1 MTKADLNERNER
13 IKRTR
18 EAMARNNLD
27 ALLVAGKG
35 HWWTG
40 RGYLRY
46 FTDFHLW
53 GHDGLYL
60 LPLSGEPALTLSSPA
75 VAARIAARGWVTD
88 ARGDVFLVPKI
99 VDAIKEKSLF
109 YQQAVTPSYSVF
121 FLMSPLA
128 TRMNLWTAFA

>member
-1 MTKADLNERNER
+1 MTKADLNERDNR
-13 IKRTR
+13 IARTR
-18 EAMARNNLD
+18 DAMSKQNLD

-60 LPLSGEPALTLSSPA
+60 LPLNGEPALTLSSPA
-75 VAARIAARGWVTD
+75 VAERIGARGWVTD
-88 ARGDVFLVPKI
+88 TRGDVFIVPRM
-99 VDAIKEKSLF
+99 VDAIKE
-109 YQQAVTPSYSVF
+109 
-121 FLMSPLA
+121 
-128 TRMNLWTAFA
+128 